1 MREILDFDDCD
12 EVSTY
17 HCPECSK
24 CVKCKNSVC
33 RNAISL
39 QEAAEQDII
48 ESSVVLDREN
58 RKVVVMLPFTQDQ
71 ALKVYRMQFRKP
83 DHMKDQMRKSNAELV
98 TQGFISKLKDLP
110 ERIKNLILVA
120 LFLHYH
126 PWRVVSK
133 EDFISTPI
141 KLMVDPTMTDFN
153 LILPKCENRLSLIYQ
168 ILIGN
173 RADPYAWSSDI
184 SKLYNQLQLV
194 EYSLPYSLF
203 LHSPELDPEKEP

>member
-1 MREILDFDDCD
+1 
-12 EVSTY
+12 
-17 HCPECSK
+17 
-24 CVKCKNSVC
+24 
-33 RNAISL
+33 
-39 QEAAEQDII
+39 
-48 ESSVVLDREN
+48 
-58 RKVVVMLPFTQDQ
+58 MLPFTQDQ

-110 ERIKNLILVA
+110 KRIKNLILVA

-126 PWRVVSK
+126 PWRIVSK

-141 KLMVDPTMTDFN
+141 NLMVDPTMTDLN
-153 LILPKCENRLSLIYQ
+153 LILPKGENRLSLIYQ

-203 LHSPELDPEKEP
+203 LHSPELDPGSEFSSNA